1 MSLHGATLV
10 LLLAVQGDRAGRLT
24 DLDGSYCLET
34 GYCRAVEDGYRT
46 PPGGALFAATALL
59 GIGIVQLARRRR

>member
-1 MSLHGATLV
+1 VIVFVHAALTVLV
-10 LLLAVQGDRAGRLT
+10 AQSAAPGRLT

-59 GIGIVQLARRRR
+59 GFGVIQLARRRR

>member
-1 MSLHGATLV
+1 MSTLGLATLA
-10 LLLAVQGDRAGRLT
+10 LLIAQADRPGQLT

-59 GIGIVQLARRRR
+59 GFGVVQLARRRR